1 MKRKKV
7 HVGQGQKIT
16 PDALALVACTS
27 LYLLVSKSLMFIYVT
42 GLLKNNEAAWIRI
55 CYIYIYMR

>member
-7 HVGQGQKIT
+7 HVGQEKIT

-42 GLLKNNEAAWIRI
+42 GLLKKNEAAWIRI
-55 CYIYIYMR
+55 